1 MIEGNPDFLAKLMA
15 ELEAEKALTVGAN
28 GLPQMPP
35 SMAGMQPQEGGMNQQ
50 ALQASLQGGAPDGFM
65 AGNMPDPSAP
75 VNNIPQE
82 LASMGYTPPAPA
94 PAPAQAG
101 QMEQAL
107 GKIASFTPETIE
119 HHPLAQSTAQY
130 VPLPQSEFNPYAPVS
145 GNMGLMELLAQ
156 AQQMG

>member
-1 MIEGNPDFLAKLMA
+1 MMIEGNPDFLAKLMA

-28 GLPQMPP
+28 DLVQMPQ
-35 SMAGMQPQEGGMNQQ
+35 SMIGMQPQEGGMNQQ

-94 PAPAQAG
+94 QSG

-107 GKIASFTPETIE
+107 GKLASFTPETIE

-130 VPLPQSEFNPYAPVS
+130 VPLPQSELNPYAPVS
-145 GNMGLMELLAQ
+145 GDMGLMELLAQ
-156 AQQMG
+156 TRQMG